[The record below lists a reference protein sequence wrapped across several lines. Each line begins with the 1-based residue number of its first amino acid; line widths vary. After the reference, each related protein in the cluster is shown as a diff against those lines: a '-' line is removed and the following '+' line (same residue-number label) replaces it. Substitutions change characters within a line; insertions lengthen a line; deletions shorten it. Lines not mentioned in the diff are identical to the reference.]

1 MFVYLPNSHRLLAH
15 YGPAMATILIIHD
28 NSSLRA
34 MIEDILTGVGHQVD
48 SVTNGDD
55 GVARYRANPSE
66 IIICDLFMP
75 KKQGV
80 KAVAA
85 LRKINEHVQ
94 ILAISG
100 MASILRDQNLPIAER
115 FDSVRIL
122 SRPFQPAALLRL
134 IDEMVAIY
142 DLKKYKCI
150 AVVPKL
156 GPPTYPI
163 PARFLA
169 RAL

>member
-1 MFVYLPNSHRLLAH
+1 
-15 YGPAMATILIIHD
+15 MATILIIDD
-28 NSSLRA
+28 NSTLRA
-34 MIEDILTGVGHQVD
+34 MIEGVLTGVGHLVE
-48 SVTNGDD
+48 SATNGND
-55 GVARYRANPSE
+55 GVARYHANPAE
-66 IIICDLFMP
+66 VIICNLFMP
-75 KKQGV
+75 KNQGI

-100 MASILRDQNLPIAER
+100 MASLLRDQNLPIAER

-134 IDEMVAIY
+134 IDEMVATY
-142 DLKKYKCI
+142 DQKKYKCI

-156 GPPTYPI
+156 GPTRYPI
-163 PARFLA
+163 RARVLA
-169 RAL
+169 RAQ

>member
-1 MFVYLPNSHRLLAH
+1 
-15 YGPAMATILIIHD
+15 MATILIIDD
-28 NSSLRA
+28 NSTLRA
-34 MIEDILTGVGHQVD
+34 MIEGILTGVGHLVE
-48 SVTNGDD
+48 SATNGDD
-55 GVARYRANPSE
+55 GVARYRANPAE
-66 IIICDLFMP
+66 IIICNLFMP
-75 KKQGV
+75 KNQGI

-100 MASILRDQNLPIAER
+100 MASLLRDQNLPLAAR

-134 IDEMVAIY
+134 IDEMVATH
-142 DLKKYKCI
+142 DRKKFKCI

-156 GPPTYPI
+156 GPTRPI
-163 PARFLA
+163 RARVLA
-169 RAL
+169 RAM

>member
-1 MFVYLPNSHRLLAH
+1 
-15 YGPAMATILIIHD
+15 MATILLIDD
-28 NSSLRA
+28 NSTLRA
-34 MIEDILTGVGHQVD
+34 MIEGILTGVGHRVEFA
-48 SVTNGDD
+48 TTGGD
-55 GVARYRANPSE
+55 GVARYRANPAE
-66 IIICDLFMP
+66 VIICNLFMP
-75 KKQGV
+75 KSQGV

-100 MASILRDQNLPIAER
+100 MASLLRDQNLPIAER

-142 DLKKYKCI
+142 DLKKYKCV

>member
-1 MFVYLPNSHRLLAH
+1 
-15 YGPAMATILIIHD
+15 MANILIIDD
-28 NSSLRA
+28 NLTLRTI
-34 MIEDILTGVGHQVD
+34 IEGILTGVGHRVE
-48 SVTNGDD
+48 SVTNGSD
-55 GVARYRANPSE
+55 GVARYRANPAE
-66 IIICDLFMP
+66 VIICNLFMP
-75 KKQGV
+75 KSQGV

-100 MASILRDQNLPIAER
+100 MASLLRDQNLPIAEK
-115 FDSVRIL
+115 FDSVRVL
-122 SRPFQPAALLRL
+122 SRPFQPASLLRL